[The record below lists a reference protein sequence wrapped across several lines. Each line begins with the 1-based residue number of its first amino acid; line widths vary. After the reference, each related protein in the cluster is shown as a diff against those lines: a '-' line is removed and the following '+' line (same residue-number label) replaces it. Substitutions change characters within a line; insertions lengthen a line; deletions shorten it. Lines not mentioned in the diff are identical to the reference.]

1 MRIYSNIIFLAC
13 LMTPV
18 VLSSVYAKKATHLER
33 IQQYGILRVA
43 VFHDDFAPFFWKD
56 EKTGEL
62 RGVDIDLARGIA
74 KELDVKVEFNRTATS
89 FDRMVEMVA
98 NEEVDI
104 VISILSA
111 TPQRARLV
119 LFTDSYVAM
128 RRGLIVN
135 KVRLASLNLPA
146 GVSIVQYMKEAKV
159 QMAGRRG
166 SSYVLWTRQLF
177 PNADILIDAEGS
189 DGQVVVDMVDTG
201 KTVACLVDE
210 MFIKKSILQRPRLAL
225 NLQTILFSDKID
237 SIAMAVPPTSAHFH
251 NWLNSYLEAKN
262 IDYNVDDLIRMYPD
276 GM

>member
-1 MRIYSNIIFLAC
+1 MRIYSNIIFFAC
-13 LMTPV
+13 LMTLV
-18 VLSSVYAKKATHLER
+18 VSSSVYAKKATHLER

-104 VISILSA
+104 VISLLSA

-159 QMAGRRG
+159 QMAGRQG
-166 SSYVLWTRQLF
+166 SAYVLWTRELF
-177 PNADILIDAEGS
+177 PNADILIDARGS
-189 DGQVVVDMVDTG
+189 DSQVVVDMVDTG